1 MSKVT
6 KEDVSKAV
14 REYVEALNEYNAM
27 LEKTTTIII
36 TSDFKNS
43 EIVLAGEKVEKL
55 HHKWRELDIAYRSQR
70 QTL

>member
-1 MSKVT
+1 VSKVT

-27 LEKTTTIII
+27 LEKTTTIIV
-36 TSDFKNS
+36 TPDFKNS

-55 HHKWRELDIAYRSQR
+55 HRKWRELDIAYRSQR

>member
-27 LEKTTTIII
+27 LEKTTTILV
-36 TSDFKNS
+36 TPDFKNS

-55 HHKWRELDIAYRSQR
+55 HRKWRELDIAYRSQR
-70 QTL
+70 QKP

>member
-1 MSKVT
+1 MVRVT

-27 LEKTTTIII
+27 LEKTTTILL
-36 TSDFKNS
+36 TPDFKNS

-55 HHKWRELDIAYRSQR
+55 HRKWRELDIAYRSQR
-70 QTL
+70 

>member
-27 LEKTTTIII
+27 LEKTMTILV
-36 TSDFKNS
+36 TPDFKNS

-55 HHKWRELDIAYRSQR
+55 HRKWRELDIAYRSQR
-70 QTL
+70 QKP